1 MPICRFIFRLDFKV
15 NFDIIDSPGKI
26 LRLLSDLKKG
36 NEPLFL
42 DLSEDGQKR
51 LITGRYI
58 SREKKKSYNF
68 TVEPISI
75 HGGMEAVEGVDIE
88 KLEDND
94 ILINLVK
101 TTNKLRK
108 EYHIADLVRCGF
120 RMIFFDNI
128 GDSVENVTL
137 AIKKMLNNNFI
148 QEFTSNIGNIE
159 DIAIALDGTHEDAI
173 KFHFRCGP
181 YHKDEAQKKQY
192 LSLFAS
198 TIDKDQEFNFIADLD
213 FYEEN
218 FSLAE
223 AVSFQKWLQPVISKA
238 NNSISTI
245 KSTIE
250 DMIGD

>member
-1 MPICRFIFRLDFKV
+1 MPICRFIFRLDFKA

-26 LRLLSDLKKG
+26 LRFLSDLKKG
-36 NEPLFL
+36 DESFFP
-42 DLSEDGQKR
+42 DLLEDGQKR

-58 SREKKKSYNF
+58 SKDKKKLYNF

-75 HGGMEAVEGVDIE
+75 HSGMETVEGVDIE
-88 KLEDND
+88 KLENND

-108 EYHIADLVRCGF
+108 EFHIADLVRCGF

-148 QEFTSNIGNIE
+148 QEFTSNVGNIE
-159 DIAIALDGTHEDAI
+159 DIGIALDGTHEDET
-173 KFHFRCGP
+173 KFHFKCGP
-181 YHKDEAQKKQY
+181 YYKDEAQKKQY
-192 LSLFAS
+192 LSLSAS
-198 TIDKDQEFNFIADLD
+198 AIDKDQKFNFIADLD

-223 AVSFQKWLQPVISKA
+223 AVSFQKWLQPVISRA
-238 NNSISTI
+238 NNSISII
-245 KSTIE
+245 KSKIE